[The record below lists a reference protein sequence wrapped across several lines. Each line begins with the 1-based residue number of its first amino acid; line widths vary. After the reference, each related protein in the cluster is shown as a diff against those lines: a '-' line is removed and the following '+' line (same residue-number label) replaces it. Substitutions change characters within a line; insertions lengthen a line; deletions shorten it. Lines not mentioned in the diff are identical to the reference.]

1 MVSASS
7 VAASPDRS
15 SAYSSNTW
23 PLEADA
29 PTSASRAT
37 RPVTATPRTTSTGS
51 LPCLIDVPSYRQ
63 IPYPRRSSRRPNRLV
78 HGCKNGT
85 LGVATPRFATLR
97 GNRPVS
103 DQRYDA
109 PDTAVAATAAAA
121 VVGRSPRVGYV
132 PARANAVR
140 DGVAVALLAVALLL
154 PWNLDFGVGI
164 PVGNGLLI

>member
-51 LPCLIDVPSYRQ
+51 LLASSTFQ
-63 IPYPRRSSRRPNRLV
+63 ATGQFPYPRRSSRRPNRLV
-78 HGCKNGT
+78 HGYKNGT
-85 LGVATPRFATLR
+85 LWGGTPRFATLR

-103 DQRYDA
+103 EQRYDA
-109 PDTAVAATAAAA
+109 PDTAVVATAAAA
-121 VVGRSPRVGYV
+121 IVGRSPRVGYV
-132 PARANAVR
+132 PARANTAR

-154 PWNLDFGVGI
+154 PWNLDFG
-164 PVGNGLLI
+164 